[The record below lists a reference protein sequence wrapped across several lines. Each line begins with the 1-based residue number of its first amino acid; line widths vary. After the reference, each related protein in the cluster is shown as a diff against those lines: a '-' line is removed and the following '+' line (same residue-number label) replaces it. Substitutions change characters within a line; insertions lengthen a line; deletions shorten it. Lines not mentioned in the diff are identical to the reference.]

1 MNVERMSPPLYNL
14 QNIFRTYRNTVF
26 ECAREEEWEQQ

>member
-1 MNVERMSPPLYNL
+1 MTVEGMSPPLHNL

-26 ECAREEEWEQQ
+26 ECTYEEEWEQ